1 MISNDPMKAYVYVA
15 KWIVHGIH
23 TFMSISRIF
32 YAGLSEELG
41 LDEHE

>member
-1 MISNDPMKAYVYVA
+1 MRTYLYVA
-15 KWIVHGIH
+15 KWIARGIH
-23 TFMSISRIF
+23 PFMSISQIF